1 MRLRC
6 LGACALFATLFP
18 VETAAQLP
26 GFNATTSNADAM
38 AWARGVLLGRTLS
51 CVYIA
56 SANDRR
62 GSGFVHVDASTAA
75 GRALS
80 SALQTVRWPLAWRPA
95 NSQLR
100 A

>member
-1 MRLRC
+1 MRLLC
-6 LGACALFATLFP
+6 LGACALFATLLP

-26 GFNATTSNADAM
+26 GFNATTSNADAL
-38 AWARGVLLGRTLS
+38 AWARGVLRGRTLS
-51 CVYIA
+51 CVYVA
-56 SANDRR
+56 SAN

-80 SALQTVRWPLAWRPA
+80 SALQTVRCPLAWRPA

-100 A
+100 V